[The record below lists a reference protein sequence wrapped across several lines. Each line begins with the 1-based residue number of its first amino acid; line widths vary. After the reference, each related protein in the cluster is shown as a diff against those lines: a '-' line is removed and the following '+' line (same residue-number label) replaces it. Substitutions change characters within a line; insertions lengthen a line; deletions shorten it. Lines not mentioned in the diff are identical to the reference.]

1 MKIHELCGSS
11 PRIEDMTD
19 DWVEEHMK
27 DVTVAASQ
35 LHNEVS
41 GFESPRFAQANL
53 SRKEI
58 QGTKGLGN
66 PTVLPGHWKC

>member
-1 MKIHELCGSS
+1 MIHKLCFS

-41 GFESPRFAQANL
+41 EFESPRFAQANL
-53 SRKEI
+53 WKEM
-58 QGTKGLGN
+58 QGTKELRN